1 MFTDSSAF
9 FVLYTTKLEATKQFY
24 TNIGINPIEEEENK
38 IVIRLGDYELHF
50 VDPAYEEIESYTYN
64 NEGNFGQG
72 SFMYLGTRNINKT
85 LKVVES
91 AMPNKVTSIVENQ
104 WESKEFLF
112 EDING
117 YKFVVFE
124 DLEF

>member
-9 FVLYTTKLEATKQFY
+9 FVLYTTKLEATKKFY
-24 TNIGINPIEEEENK
+24 SNIGVNPIEEEEKK
-38 IVIRLGDYELHF
+38 IVLRMGDYELHF
-50 VDPAYEEIESYTYN
+50 VDPESELIESYLYN
-64 NEGNFGQG
+64 NENQFGMG
-72 SFMYLGTRNINKT
+72 YFMYLGTRNINKT
-85 LKVVES
+85 YNVIEA
-91 AMPNKVTSIVENQ
+91 AMPNKITSIVNNH